1 MMEAGAREEADSFAA
16 LRNDKQ
22 KDRHPGGNWKRVAR
36 PGKAGATDVTV
47 VTSRPSSG
55 RFKYKNGK
63 PPSDRSGIDL
73 GWTEQVLQWELSLMV
88 CEDVCP
94 TYTVDKEFLIQA
106 ADICEALTNL
116 TYLIRMDSG
125 EPGRVQSYVEMVE
138 ERTHAL
144 GSLLHAIAG
153 EDGPQ

>member
-1 MMEAGAREEADSFAA
+1 
-16 LRNDKQ
+16 
-22 KDRHPGGNWKRVAR
+22 
-36 PGKAGATDVTV
+36 
-47 VTSRPSSG
+47 
-55 RFKYKNGK
+55 
-63 PPSDRSGIDL
+63 
-73 GWTEQVLQWELSLMV
+73 MV

-125 EPGRVQSYVEMVE
+125 EPGRVQSYVEMAE

-144 GSLLHAIAG
+144 GTLLHAIAG
-153 EDGPQ
+153 ADREHA